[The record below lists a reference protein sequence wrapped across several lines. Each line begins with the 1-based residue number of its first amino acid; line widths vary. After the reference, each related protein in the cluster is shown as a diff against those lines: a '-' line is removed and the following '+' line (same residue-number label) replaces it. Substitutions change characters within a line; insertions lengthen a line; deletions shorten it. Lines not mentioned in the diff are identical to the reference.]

1 LHFEIYKEKGT
12 VMEQFV
18 PTFNEH
24 ALFEKKKKTERESID
39 TKYAEYTE
47 KINIRNKEISEIEK
61 SEDGTRRK
69 AMRVKIK
76 RTEIRILE
84 QELEIA
90 KLRDENL
97 RNKKELKDIKD

>member
-1 LHFEIYKEKGT
+1 
-12 VMEQFV
+12 MEQFV

-39 TKYAEYTE
+39 TKYVEYTE

-69 AMRVKIK
+69 AMRIKIK